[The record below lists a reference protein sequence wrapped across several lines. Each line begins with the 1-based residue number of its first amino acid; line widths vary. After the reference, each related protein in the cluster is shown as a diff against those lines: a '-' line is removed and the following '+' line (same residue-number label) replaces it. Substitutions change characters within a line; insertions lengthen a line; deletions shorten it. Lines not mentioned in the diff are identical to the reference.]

1 MWDCDINLELIIS
14 TPVTRGTDTD
24 CLFVFFCREILT
36 SLSPCF
42 SVTEGRATRGSSST
56 SGTTGRWR
64 LAWSTSVSARSRSS
78 GWKASS
84 EPKTPLHCS
93 LDKNR
98 LSVLL
103 MLRPRLTF
111 RLIYRPISLIYFLP
125 FCQFIKCCSR
135 LVVQQLG
142 CSAGSTWVYWNIS
155 WSPGV
160 SFNKLN

>member
-1 MWDCDINLELIIS
+1 MRLWYQ
-14 TPVTRGTDTD
+14 PGTNYFHAGYKGDGHW
-24 CLFVFFCREILT
+24 LFFFCREILT

-42 SVTEGRATRGSSST
+42 SVTEGRATRESSST

-64 LAWSTSVSARSRSS
+64 LAWSTSVSVRSRSS

-84 EPKTPLHCS
+84 EPKTPLHSS

-135 LVVQQLG
+135 LVVQQL
-142 CSAGSTWVYWNIS
+142 SLDAVQAPLEFIET
-155 WSPGV
+155 SPGVERGV
-160 SFNKLN
+160 SFN